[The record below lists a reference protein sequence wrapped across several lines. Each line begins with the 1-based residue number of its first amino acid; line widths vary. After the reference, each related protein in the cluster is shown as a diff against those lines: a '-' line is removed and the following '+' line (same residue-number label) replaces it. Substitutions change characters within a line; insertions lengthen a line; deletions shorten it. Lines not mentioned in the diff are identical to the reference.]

1 MGIIFKIDVAN
12 RIVRTETAE
21 SFINNLYKEYENKS
35 KEEKR
40 RMVTYEMS
48 RQVVLANYGS
58 YRTY

>member
-1 MGIIFKIDVAN
+1 MAN

-21 SFINNLYKEYENKS
+21 SFINNLYKEHENKS